1 MAAQDYDLWPAEIGT
16 TKVTA
21 PVTILRKQAS
31 ILAQRTEGLL
41 EAEVLTNSQA
51 SSQIVHRFVLVAPAL
66 DNYRYEL
73 FNVIHDVRLYPTQG
87 VFQGSGTQL
96 DNEEAFVNWLRSV
109 FSSRETKQVIDGIMA
124 QIT

>member
-16 TKVTA
+16 TKITA

-31 ILAQRTEGLL
+31 ILAQRTKGLL
-41 EAEVLTNSQA
+41 EAEVLTNSQV

-73 FNVIHDVRLYPTQG
+73 FNVMHDVRLYPTQG
-87 VFQGSGTQL
+87 VFQGRSTQL
-96 DNEEAFVNWLRSV
+96 DNEEAFVNWLKSV
-109 FSSRETKQVIDGIMA
+109 LSSRETRQVVDGIIS
-124 QIT
+124 QLT